1 MLLLTSTHIR
11 IRVTEGHLILK
22 TSKTE
27 ICRWKVYFPRCKI
40 VETTKVL
47 LQNAYILNASTSMT
61 VDNILI
67 QNLVWKLQR
76 KK

>member
-27 ICRWKVYFPRCKI
+27 ICRWKVYFPRRKI

-47 LQNAYILNASTSMT
+47 LQNEYILNASTSMT

-67 QNLVWKLQR
+67 QNLVWQLQR

>member
-1 MLLLTSTHIR
+1 MLLLTSIHIR
-11 IRVTEGHLILK
+11 IRVTEGHRFLK

-27 ICRWKVYFPRCKI
+27 ICRWKMYFPRCKI
-40 VETTKVL
+40 VETVKVL

-67 QNLVWKLQR
+67 
-76 KK
+76 